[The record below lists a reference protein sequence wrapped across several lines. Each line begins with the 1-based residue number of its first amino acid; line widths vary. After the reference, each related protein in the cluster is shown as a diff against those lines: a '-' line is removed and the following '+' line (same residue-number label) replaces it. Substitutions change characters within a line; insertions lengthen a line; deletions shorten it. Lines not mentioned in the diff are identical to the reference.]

1 MAKGRKGNPEALAKD
16 HMPPRLF
23 VTLWQKASSPAE
35 FVELAAEKNFIIT
48 EASGSAR
55 ADRYNK
61 KGVGLKTYR
70 NSTKPQYDI
79 LKELAAS
86 LAED

>member
-1 MAKGRKGNPEALAKD
+1 MSKKRGGNSEALAKD

-23 VTLWQKASSPAE
+23 VTLWQKAGNPTE
-35 FVELAAEKNFIIT
+35 FVEMAKGKGFIIT

-79 LKELAAS
+79 LKDLAAS
-86 LAED
+86 LADE

>member
-1 MAKGRKGNPEALAKD
+1 MAKGKG
-16 HMPPRLF
+16 
-23 VTLWQKASSPAE
+23 
-35 FVELAAEKNFIIT
+35 FIIT

-79 LKELAAS
+79 LKDLAAS
-86 LAED
+86 LADE